1 MGASKHAIRPTRWV
15 GVFSDGDLLFTQ
27 NMVPGVRVYGERLFD
42 HEGVEYREWV
52 PSRSKLAAYMKKG
65 GAHCPIGRRSKV
77 LYLGAAS
84 GTTSSHVSDIVL
96 EGSVFCVEI
105 SQRSFRDLV
114 TVCESRPNMVPI
126 LGDAT
131 RPDDLRF
138 VVEGP
143 DVLYQDVAQKD
154 QAGIFL
160 RNLDAFGIGQGMLVV
175 KARSEDVTKEPRDLF
190 RSVETQLL
198 KAGFKVLEVVDLE
211 PYEKDH
217 AMVVVQRA

>member
-15 GVFSDGDLLFTQ
+15 GVFSDGDLLLTQ
-27 NMVPGVRVYGERLFD
+27 NLVPGARVYGERLFD

-65 GAHCPIGRRSKV
+65 GAHCPILRSSKV

-84 GTTSSHVSDIVL
+84 GTTASHVSDIVL
-96 EGSVFCVEI
+96 DGSVFCVEI

-160 RNLDAFGIGQGMLVV
+160 RNLEAFGISQGMLVV
-175 KARSEDVTKEPRDLF
+175 KARSEDVTKEPRDIF
-190 RSVETQLL
+190 RSVETQFQ

>member
-1 MGASKHAIRPTRWV
+1 MGASKHAIRTTRWV

-27 NMVPGVRVYGERLFD
+27 NLVPGVRVYGERLFD

-65 GAHCPIGRRSKV
+65 GAHCPIGRSSKV

-84 GTTSSHVSDIVL
+84 GTTASHVSDIVL
-96 EGSVFCVEI
+96 DGSVFCVEI

-160 RNLDAFGIGQGMLVV
+160 RNLEAFGINEGMLVV
-175 KARSEDVTKEPRDLF
+175 KARSEDVTKEPRDIF
-190 RSVETQLL
+190 RSVEVQFQ

>member
-15 GVFSDGDLLFTQ
+15 GVFSDGDLLLTQ
-27 NMVPGVRVYGERLFD
+27 NLVPGVRVYGERLFD

-65 GAHCPIGRRSKV
+65 GAHCPILRSSKV

-84 GTTSSHVSDIVL
+84 GTTASHVSDIVL
-96 EGSVFCVEI
+96 DGSVFCVEI

-160 RNLDAFGIGQGMLVV
+160 RSLDAFGIGQGMLVV
-175 KARSEDVTKEPRDLF
+175 KARSEDVTREPRDIF
-190 RSVETQLL
+190 RSVEAQFQR
-198 KAGFKVLEVVDLE
+198 AGFKVLEVVDLE